1 MTPPRAPWS
10 PAVAAFLV
18 VILSKPARAQSD
30 SSVVPPARSVRDSAY
45 TSAQAERGEAR
56 FREICAGCHVA
67 SQFTGATFLRSWS
80 GRTVYELFYLIRTSM
95 PYDNPGHLSRESY
108 ADVLAYVLRLN
119 GFPAGSAELPS
130 DDAALKQVRID
141 PPPED

>member
-1 MTPPRAPWS
+1 MTLARTPWS

-18 VILSKPARAQSD
+18 AILPRPACAQSE
-30 SSVVPPARSVRDSAY
+30 SSVVPPARSVRDSTY
-45 TSAQAERGEAR
+45 TTAQAGRGEAR
-56 FREICAGCHVA
+56 FKEICAGCHVA

-80 GRTVYELFYLIRTSM
+80 GRTVYDLFYLIRTTM
-95 PYDNPGHLSRESY
+95 PFDNPGHLSRESY

-119 GFPAGSAELPS
+119 GFPAGGAELPS
-130 DDAALKQVRID
+130 DEAALKQVRID